1 MLFLSFLQ
9 SHQGQSREKY
19 VSDPVKGSVMPERF
33 QCSAPQVLA
42 MPAVLGKKVRPGRT
56 DEIVEIKENY

>member
-1 MLFLSFLQ
+1 MCRESPGVGLRGQEGLREVGLSLGAL
-9 SHQGQSREKY
+9 SES
-19 VSDPVKGSVMPERF
+19 P
-33 QCSAPQVLA
+33 APQVLA